1 MFLLSESTVQ
11 ESGYESDDEASSEE
25 EEEVISYAGL

>member
-25 EEEVISYAGL
+25 EEVISYDGQ